1 MKDHT
6 FVPSVLST
14 KASEELEAAVA
25 KELQQPNINTKS
37 IASLLQDE
45 EKNNTPQEKTEENI

>member
-6 FVPSVLST
+6 FVPSILEA
-14 KASEELEAAVA
+14 KASASLEEQI
-25 KELQQPNINTKS
+25 KNELQKEYTNNKS

-45 EKNNTPQEKTEENI
+45 EKNKETQEDPEKSI